1 MHRLLV
7 PLSLFLILTLGL
19 GCAAVKGSSESVDG
33 LHWTWEEIDHPP
45 YRSGDNGD

>member
-7 PLSLFLILTLGL
+7 LLSLFLILAIGS
-19 GCAAVKGSSESVDG
+19 GCAALKRSRGSAEG

-45 YRSGDNGD
+45 YRWGDDGE